1 MRVSHSTRQPS
12 ARYLTAQSLFLEV
25 NANREI
31 RLQEFK
37 AKQHHDTTRA
47 LMFTQ
52 ELESDRS
59 FYFESQREVERLI
72 DEVQLLKTQLLH
84 QKMEM
89 NLERS
94 IMQDFAKSQHLEVEL
109 IDITIAQLQP
119 RLQNTIPN
127 AA

>member
-12 ARYLTAQSLFLEV
+12 AKYLTAQSLFLEV
-25 NANREI
+25 NANQDK

-37 AKQHHDTTRA
+37 AKPQHDKTRG
-47 LMFTQ
+47 LLLTQ
-52 ELESDRS
+52 ELEANLS
-59 FYFESQREVERLI
+59 FYCESQREVDRLI
-72 DEVQLLKTQLLH
+72 DEVQLLRTQLLH
-84 QKMEM
+84 QQMEI

-94 IMQDFAKSQHLEVEL
+94 IIQDFAKSQHLEVEL